1 MSDSLIFRWLFMMT
15 VPLSLFGLLRRIS
28 GFQEPFDSITFEMA
42 CSPRLISGRI
52 PSASIDEMFLE
63 NSVIEDAY
71 WGSRQSTAISA
82 Q

>member
-1 MSDSLIFRWLFMMT
+1 MMT
-15 VPLSLFGLLRRIS
+15 VPLSLFGLLLRIS
-28 GFQEPFDSITFEMA
+28 GFQVPFDSITFEMA

-63 NSVIEDAY
+63 NSVIEDSY
-71 WGSRQSTAISA
+71 WGSKQSTAISA